1 MFKQLSIVLL
11 CGLAGCTTWGQ
22 MNDGLAAL
30 QGQPLDSAIR
40 VLGYPSGE
48 QTIAGRRLVVWSS
61 QSTGMMYMP
70 QTATTY
76 GNVYAPSGF
85 ASYNQTTSYG
95 TMVPLHHQCKITME
109 VDAANTITG
118 YSYDGNMGGCSR
130 YIKSLQAAAG

>member
-1 MFKQLSIVLL
+1 MFKRLSIVLL

-22 MNDGLAAL
+22 MNDGLASL

-70 QTATTY
+70 QTATTR
-76 GNVYAPSGF
+76 GNVYAPGAY
-85 ASYNQTTSYG
+85 ASYRQTTNYA
-95 TMVPLHHQCKITME
+95 TMVPMHNQCKITME
-109 VDAANTITG
+109 VDASDIITG
-118 YSYDGNMGGCSR
+118 YNYDGNMGGCSR
-130 YIKSLQAAAG
+130 YIRALTEAAG